1 MVENQDEA
9 PRLRGSG
16 RPVFISLLVL
26 FLTGALALWSYSGVY
41 KLEPGQAALLFQMGK
56 YKETELREGLHFHL
70 PPPLQRREII
80 LVDSIVREEFPGD
93 EDVSSSAMQTKDNNI
108 VILNFIVQ
116 YRISDAFSARYRLAS
131 RRQTLRDAAQAAV
144 REVVGKTTIDEVLSD
159 RRAEVE
165 LEASE
170 TLQRILNEYG
180 AGLLVRSL
188 QLQDVEPPEAVR
200 EAFDDVIAAAQ
211 DRDRKINEAEGYV
224 NEVLPNAR
232 AQAVEIVQS
241 AHAYSEEKLAQAT
254 GDASR
259 FKALT
264 EEYKSAPH
272 VTRERLYLEAME
284 EVMEGSEIIVVE
296 GGVNQVLPL
305 KPLLEGVASDTGQ

>member
-1 MVENQDEA
+1 MD
-9 PRLRGSG
+9 
-16 RPVFISLLVL
+16 
-26 FLTGALALWSYSGVY
+26 TGL
-41 KLEPGQAALLFQMGK
+41 
-56 YKETELREGLHFHL
+56 
-70 PPPLQRREII
+70 
-80 LVDSIVREEFPGD
+80 
-93 EDVSSSAMQTKDNNI
+93 
-108 VILNFIVQ
+108 
-116 YRISDAFSARYRLAS
+116 
-131 RRQTLRDAAQAAV
+131 
-144 REVVGKTTIDEVLSD
+144 EVLIVNIEDS
-159 RRAEVE
+159 
-165 LEASE
+165 S
-170 TLQRILNEYG
+170 
-180 AGLLVRSL
+180 
-188 QLQDVEPPEAVR
+188 PPNQVQ

-232 AQAVEIVQS
+232 AQAVEIRQS
-241 AHAYSEEKLAQAT
+241 ARAYSEEKLAQAT

-272 VTRERLYLEAME
+272 LTRERLYLEAME